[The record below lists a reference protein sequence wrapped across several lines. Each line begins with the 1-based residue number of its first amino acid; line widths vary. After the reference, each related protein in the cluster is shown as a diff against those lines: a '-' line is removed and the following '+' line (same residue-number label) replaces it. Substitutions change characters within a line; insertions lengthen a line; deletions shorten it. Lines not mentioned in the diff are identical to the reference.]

1 MRFEIDLPDKQR
13 ILHSRVFFGSGQQ
26 EKVDCAARK
35 HLNAPIRFKGTLK
48 LRPRTER
55 EAILSGAQDFRA
67 NFRAHSHV
75 KNFAPRNSL
84 NRRRHISPLVCPGS
98 NPRTT
103 VPHRKTQTSQA
114 KSARGK

>member
-55 EAILSGAQDFRA
+55 EAFFQVRRIFVRI
-67 NFRAHSHV
+67 
-75 KNFAPRNSL
+75 FARIPM
-84 NRRRHISPLVCPGS
+84 
-98 NPRTT
+98 
-103 VPHRKTQTSQA
+103 
-114 KSARGK
+114 